1 MAIEKHNIKLA
12 TFIAALFYDLSTQ
25 KQVRIPTQIEKRDR
39 ELYEL
44 VKKSKRPV
52 ALLVDETHD
61 LKGHTLTGL
70 KRLLELAE
78 DDSGRRR
85 LSIVLAGHPKLCNDL
100 RRPTME
106 EIGYRTDIFE
116 LQEKMQSAGLPV

>member
-61 LKGHTLTGL
+61 LNGHTLTGL

-85 LSIVLAGHPKLCNDL
+85 LFIVLAGHPKLCNDL

>member
-61 LKGHTLTGL
+61 LNGHTLTGL

-100 RRPTME
+100 CRPTME

>member
-44 VKKSKRPV
+44 VKKSKRPWPCSLMKPMISMV
-52 ALLVDETHD
+52 
-61 LKGHTLTGL
+61 
-70 KRLLELAE
+70 
-78 DDSGRRR
+78 
-85 LSIVLAGHPKLCNDL
+85 IP
-100 RRPTME
+100 
-106 EIGYRTDIFE
+106 
-116 LQEKMQSAGLPV
+116 

>member
-1 MAIEKHNIKLA
+1 
-12 TFIAALFYDLSTQ
+12 
-25 KQVRIPTQIEKRDR
+25 
-39 ELYEL
+39 
-44 VKKSKRPV
+44 PV

-61 LKGHTLTGL
+61 LNGHTLTGL